1 MKKFVCLF
9 ILICMLSICL
19 VSCNSIRYNE
29 ALDLIAEGNYEA
41 AHKMFEKLDSYKD
54 AKKQLK
60 YFHYVPVKVEYHD
73 NSFCD
78 FFYNENNLPKQTID
92 TNSDGGKSI
101 RDYTYDANGN
111 IIKEVCTDPD
121 GDIEFV
127 DITYKFVYIPYE
139 LSEQVEEILGD
150 DIWR

>member
-9 ILICMLSICL
+9 ILICMLSLCL

-60 YFHYVPVKVEYHD
+60 YFHYVPVKVEYND
-73 NSFCD
+73 DSFCD
-78 FFYNENNLPKQTID
+78 FFTMKIIYLNKLLTPILTVTNISTTIPMML
-92 TNSDGGKSI
+92 TA
-101 RDYTYDANGN
+101 T
-111 IIKEVCTDPD
+111 
-121 GDIEFV
+121 
-127 DITYKFVYIPYE
+127 
-139 LSEQVEEILGD
+139 
-150 DIWR
+150 